1 MIAEMIF
8 YGALVFLLVMAFTDG
23 RFIRYKGNV
32 PAPAMEE
39 KNIVIRGSRTGI
51 SAPDIHLILLRHH
64 GYYRSLHPTSQ
75 QRFLN
80 RLKAF
85 MDDKYFIIM
94 DEKGYRE
101 MPVLAS
107 AAAIQIGFGLIDY
120 RFPFYKYIRIFPREY
135 WSDHSF
141 TLLAGNVQQNVIT
154 IAWNQL
160 LHGFE
165 NQTDGSN
172 VGLHEMSHALYIQ
185 KIIIDKRFANSFS
198 KHYACVM
205 EECSE
210 AARQEKEG
218 SKDLYTSYADKSLQE
233 FWAES
238 VELFFEKPHALHG
251 HYPDVFD
258 ALKSALNQDPR
269 ITENPVIRKPS
280 LFYFPR

>member
-1 MIAEMIF
+1 MIADIIF
-8 YGALVFLLVMAFTDG
+8 YGALVFLLVMALTDG
-23 RFIRYKGNV
+23 RFIVYKRNAPP
-32 PAPAMEE
+32 PAIEE
-39 KNIVIRGSRTGI
+39 KYVMISGSRTGI
-51 SAPDIHLILLRHH
+51 SKSDIHHILLRHH
-64 GYYRSLHPTSQ
+64 GYYRALHPTGQ
-75 QRFLN
+75 KRFLK
-80 RLKAF
+80 RLQSF

-107 AAAIQIGFGLIDY
+107 AAAIQLGFGLTDY
-120 RFPFYKYIRIFPREY
+120 RLRFYKYIRFFPREY

-141 TLLAGNVQQNVIT
+141 ALLAGNVQQNVIT

-160 LHGFE
+160 LHGFD

-185 KIIIDKRFANSFS
+185 KIIIDKRFANGFS

-210 AARQEKEG
+210 AALQEKAG
-218 SKDLYTSYADKSLQE
+218 SRDLYTSYADKSLQE

-238 VELFFEKPHALHG
+238 VELFFEKPHELHG
-251 HYPDVFD
+251 YYPDVFD
-258 ALKSALNQDPR
+258 ALKTALNQDPR

-280 LFYFPR
+280 FFSFFR